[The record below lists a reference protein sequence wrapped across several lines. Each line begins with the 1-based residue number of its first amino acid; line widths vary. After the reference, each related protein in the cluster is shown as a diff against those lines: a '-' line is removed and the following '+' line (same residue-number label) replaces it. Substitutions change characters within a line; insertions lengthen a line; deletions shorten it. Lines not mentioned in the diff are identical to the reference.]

1 VTIKTLLLLLFLYIC
16 LVWVGSA
23 YLHPDSE
30 FISFG
35 LRWTGI
41 GLITLF
47 LYIVGGHVMGWWRR
61 LRATPKQRQKRPPKE
76 LPVVHEDDKAIVL
89 AIAEANAA
97 LIRAP
102 EYASQRNPIHRLPWR
117 LLIGPEGSGKTSLF
131 VNSGMEAQLLSGQ
144 DGRTATQGATQLC
157 NLWLANN
164 TIFAEIGGRA
174 FDGDL
179 GRWTQLLRV
188 IRGSK
193 TIPLWRRLL
202 GQREDTIALRGVVGV
217 CDLREFSAAS
227 GDPQRFER
235 SCRHWHDRL
244 MAIGEVFG
252 IRFPVY
258 QVITKCD
265 GIPFFKEFFHQLPE
279 SDTQQV
285 LGCTLPFSLAA
296 PTEPGQIFAEVES
309 KRLTRAFRELHQ
321 SLAER
326 RLTQLAYEA
335 NRALRPAIYEFPREL
350 KRIRASVVQFLVDIF
365 RPDPLRP
372 NPLLRGYYFTAVR
385 DTEVAGSGPIQ
396 NTDDWHTMAS
406 GPSYAAD
413 ATQML
418 RLEASIPGIRQGRS
432 AQTMRRWTFVSDI
445 FHRVVLVD
453 RPLQTAPPVDA
464 RFEHLRRRAFAGVLI
479 CCALLTLGFFVSWIG
494 NRSLLKEV
502 EGAAVLTPAN
512 KPVTLAQLRELDA
525 LRIQVEGLRNGAS
538 WWMHLGLYSG
548 NGVFE
553 AVRTAY
559 FRRFQH
565 LVLDDLSR
573 ELANQLKA
581 LPDTGEL
588 NSPYEFA
595 HQILKTRLMVSS
607 GACPAEPPLVAQVLK
622 TTRDKIDSRS
632 EPDWRRLSD
641 GQIDFFAKELVYGNP
656 SPVAEDVAA
665 FRQGRQYLTSIAGV
679 DRHYHAILSKARQL
693 PKSKSLGELAP
704 NYNQVLKGRDV
715 PAGFTAEGFAL
726 VVKESKGK
734 KSSLLGDCVFEDS
747 KQVTQAETD
756 PKNAGDLAPEI
767 QRLYVRDY
775 KAAWREF
782 LNGYSIIPY
791 AGPADAARKLDIL
804 SSNRSPLLAL
814 FALTANETN
823 IPDEWLP
830 RKVDDIKEKV
840 GAAVGIGA
848 QTKAPAK
855 PPSSAEEITQFFQP
869 VHEVVPAK
877 SPLWVTEKSS
887 AYMDALARLRGAMQ
901 AIANS
906 TDAPTRL
913 AANQAANPIKESALD
928 TVRQLAMRF
937 KLTGLDQEVQRL
949 LREPIEQSAKFI
961 QIDPV
966 PITANEI
973 NDKLQQL
980 CKPAASVFEKFPFRR
995 SSPQEA
1001 TLDELSALFAPEAGQ
1016 IWKFQMG
1023 SLAALTQFE
1032 NSQWKLK
1039 DPSAKPQITP
1049 EMLAFL
1055 NRAQLVKDGFYP
1067 KGATRPQLTY
1077 SLRPELDSSFK
1088 GATVEV
1094 EVDGQSHQ
1102 WTTVFQKEFTWPA
1115 LPEKKPGA
1123 RALVRTT
1130 VAYPFTSHGGVW
1142 GIFRMMA
1149 DAEPRAPKS
1158 AIIEWKYIR
1167 LGGQED
1173 PIQPAPV
1180 RMSFPE
1186 FPNGI
1191 DVFHPQ
1197 FLEGIKC
1204 PASAVR

>member
-30 FISFG
+30 FTNFG

-47 LYIVGGHVMGWWRR
+47 LYIVGSHLMGWWRR
-61 LRATPKQRQKRPPKE
+61 WRATPKQRQKRPPKE

-97 LIRAP
+97 LTKAP
-102 EYASQRNPIHRLPWR
+102 EYASQRNPIYRLPWR

-131 VNSGMEAQLLSGQ
+131 VNSGMEAQLLSGL

-188 IRGSK
+188 IRGTK
-193 TIPLWRRLL
+193 PIPLWRRLL
-202 GQREDTIALRGVVGV
+202 GQREDTVALRGVVGV

-285 LGCTLPFSLAA
+285 LGCTLPFSLASPA
-296 PTEPGQIFAEVES
+296 EPGQIFAEVES
-309 KRLTRAFRELHQ
+309 KRLTRAFRGLHQ
-321 SLAER
+321 SLGER

-335 NRALRPAIYEFPREL
+335 NRALRPAIYEFPREI

-385 DTEVAGSGPIQ
+385 DTEVAGSGPML
-396 NTDDWHTMAS
+396 NPDEHTIAS

-418 RLEASIPGIRQGRS
+418 RLDASIPGIRHGRS
-432 AQTMRRWTFVSDI
+432 TQTQRRWTFVSDI
-445 FHRVVLVD
+445 FRRVVLVD

-464 RFEHLRRRAFAGVLI
+464 RFELFRRRAFAGVLI

-494 NRSLLKEV
+494 NRSLLKDV
-502 EGAAVLTPAN
+502 ERAAVLTPAA
-512 KPVTLAQLRELDA
+512 KPVTLAQLGELDA
-525 LRIQVEGLRNGAS
+525 LRTQVERLRNGAG

-548 NGVFE
+548 KGVFE
-553 AVRTAY
+553 AARTAY

-573 ELANQLKA
+573 VLADQLKA
-581 LPDTGEL
+581 LPDAGEL
-588 NSPYEFA
+588 NAPYEPA
-595 HQILKTRLMVSS
+595 YRILKTRLLVSS

-622 TTRDKIDSRS
+622 TTRDKTESNNG
-632 EPDWRRLSD
+632 PDWQKLSD
-641 GQIDFFAKELVYGNP
+641 HQIDFYAKELVYGNP
-656 SPVAEDVAA
+656 SPVFEDVVAL
-665 FRQGRQYLTSIAGV
+665 RHGRQYLMSIAGV
-679 DRHYHAILSKARQL
+679 DRHYNAILTSARQL
-693 PKSKSLGELAP
+693 PKSKGLGELAP
-704 NYNQVLKGRDV
+704 NYNQVLKGGDV
-715 PAGFTAEGFAL
+715 PAGFSIESFAF
-726 VVKESKGK
+726 VMKESKGK
-734 KSSLLGDCVFEDS
+734 KSGLVGDCVFEDS

-775 KAAWREF
+775 IAAWREF
-782 LNGYSIIPY
+782 LNGYSIVPY
-791 AGPADAARKLDIL
+791 AGPADAAKKLDIL

-823 IPDEWLP
+823 IPHEGLSK
-830 RKVDDIKEKV
+830 KVEDFKEKV
-840 GAAVGIGA
+840 GAAVSIGA
-848 QTKAPAK
+848 QTKAPPK

-869 VHEVVPAK
+869 VHEVVPPK
-877 SPLWVTEKSS
+877 SQLLVTEKSS
-887 AYMDALARLRGAMQ
+887 AYMDALARLRSAMQ

-906 TDAPTRL
+906 TDGPTRL

-937 KLTGLDQEVQRL
+937 KLNGLDQEVQRL

-966 PITANEI
+966 PITTNEI
-973 NDKLQQL
+973 NDKLRLL
-980 CKPAASVFEKFPFRR
+980 CKASASVFEKFPFRR
-995 SSPQEA
+995 SSPQDA
-1001 TLDELSALFAPEAGQ
+1001 TLDELSTLFAPEAGQ

-1023 SLAALTQFE
+1023 SLAALTQLE

-1039 DPSAKPQITP
+1039 DPSAKPQITAD
-1049 EMLAFL
+1049 MLAFL

-1088 GATVEV
+1088 GSTVEV
-1094 EVDGQSHQ
+1094 EVDGQLHE
-1102 WTTVFQKEFTWPA
+1102 WNTVFQKSFTWPA
-1115 LPEKKPGA
+1115 APEKKPGA
-1123 RALVRTT
+1123 IARVRTGP
-1130 VAYPFTSHGGVW
+1130 VAYGFTSHGGVW
-1142 GIFRMMA
+1142 GIFRMMD

-1158 AIIEWKYIR
+1158 PNIEWKYTR
-1167 LGGQED
+1167 LGGQQD

-1186 FPNGI
+1186 FPSGI